1 MKRIDIRY
9 DGEPYSI
16 GNRSLDE
23 LIDEIERGIAGS
35 PGGFWLEVNHGE
47 GQPRPTF
54 LRLTAQSDIAL
65 TPIPEPASTD

>member
-16 GNRSLDE
+16 GDRE
-23 LIDEIERGIAGS
+23 LEGLIAEIEQGIAES
-35 PGGFWLEVNHGE
+35 PQGFWLEVNQGE

-54 LRLTAQSDIAL
+54 LRLTAHSDIAL
-65 TPIPEPASTD
+65 TPIPDQNPE